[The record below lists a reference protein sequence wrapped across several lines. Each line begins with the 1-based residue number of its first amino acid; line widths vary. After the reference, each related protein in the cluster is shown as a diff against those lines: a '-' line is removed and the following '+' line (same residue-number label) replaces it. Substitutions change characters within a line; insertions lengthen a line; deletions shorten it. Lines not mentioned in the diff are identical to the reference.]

1 MGQATQKLANEI
13 GGGAGASYTPYAGAG
28 AGGAGGGSG
37 GGGGKLGRDVAD
49 IKKEVTMSDE
59 ELKSLVDLAER
70 KYVNNI
76 NLTAQTPVI
85 NITGQN
91 TGNSKDDRK
100 ALANAIRDMLLEQ
113 QAAASLRS
121 TARVT

>member
-1 MGQATQKLANEI
+1 
-13 GGGAGASYTPYAGAG
+13 
-28 AGGAGGGSG
+28 
-37 GGGGKLGRDVAD
+37 
-49 IKKEVTMSDE
+49 MSDE

-76 NLTAQTPVI
+76 NLKSQTPVI
-85 NITGQN
+85 NMTVQN
-91 TGNSKDDRK
+91 SGGNKLDEK
-100 ALANAIRDMLLEQ
+100 TLANTIRDMLLKQ